1 MPNGFSKEEVVAFE
15 NLLEGF
21 QDGLVIS
28 KAANI
33 YNTDAT
39 MMARTDN
46 VIWRPMPYVSTTIDG
61 TAGNSISA
69 TGFKD
74 YTQLSV
80 PAQINTTRT
89 ASFQLTAMDLRDAV
103 QEGRLYDA
111 AKQKLASD
119 VNVALLAAASQGS
132 LFVKRTSAATGFDDV
147 AQCDQIFNEQGVPAW
162 DRYLALSTK
171 DYNGMASNIASGGVN
186 QARSFGGTK
195 SNNAYERAFVG
206 IVCGFETLKLDYAT
220 RKTAAAGG
228 AGLVINTLANGGN
241 IANGLN
247 GLPPTSTTTSANG
260 LVKINVDN
268 RVQQVTI
275 TGVQAA
281 GVVAG
286 DYFTI
291 ANLEACHQITK
302 TGTGS
307 LKTFRVV
314 SVDGAN
320 TATISPPIIS
330 AQGGSQAELMYQN
343 CINNTP
349 ANNAAI
355 VFLNTVT
362 NFVNPFWQKD
372 CLEILPGRLVVP
384 SAAGVA
390 TMQAATDNGLQL
402 TATKFFDINT
412 NTEKF
417 RVDCLF
423 GVVNKNPQMS
433 GVMMFSQ

>member
-28 KAANI
+28 KASNV
-33 YNTDAT
+33 YQTDQT
-39 MMARTDN
+39 TMARTDN
-46 VIWRPMPYVSTTIDG
+46 VIWRPQPYVATTVDG
-61 TAGNSISA
+61 TAGTSIAA

-74 YTQLSV
+74 YTQLAV

-89 ASFQLTAMDLRDAV
+89 ASFQLTAMELRDAL

-119 VNVALLAAASQGS
+119 VNVALLGAANQGS
-132 LFVKRTSAATGFDDV
+132 LFVKRAAAATGFDDV
-147 AQCDQIFNEQGVPAW
+147 AQCDQVFNEQGIPAY
-162 DRYLALSTK
+162 DRYIALSTR
-171 DYNGMASNIASGGVN
+171 DYNGMANNLQGLS
-186 QARSFGGTK
+186 RSFGNPK
-195 SNNAYERAFVG
+195 SDNAFERAQIGMVS
-206 IVCGFETLKLDYAT
+206 GFTALKLDYAT
-220 RKTAAAGG
+220 RKAAALGGG
-228 AGLVINTLANGGN
+228 ALVINTLAAGGN
-241 IANGLN
+241 IFVPAA
-247 GLPPTSTTTSANG
+247 TTTSSNG

-275 TGVQAA
+275 AGVQAA

-307 LKTFRVV
+307 LKTFCVV
-314 SVDGAN
+314 SIDGAN

-330 AQGGSQAELMYQN
+330 AQGATQSELMYQN
-343 CINNTP
+343 VINNTP
-349 ANNAAI
+349 AAGAAI
-355 VFLNTVT
+355 VFLNTAA
-362 NFVNPFWQKD
+362 NFLNPFWQKD

-390 TMQAATDNGLQL
+390 TMQATTDNGLQI
-402 TATKFFDINT
+402 TATKWFDINT

-417 RVDCLF
+417 RTDCLF

-433 GVMMFSQ
+433 GVMMFSQP

>member
-21 QDGLVIS
+21 QDGLVLS
-28 KAANI
+28 RAANK
-33 YNTDAT
+33 YTTDQT
-39 MMARTDN
+39 QMARTDN
-46 VIWRPMPYVSTTIDG
+46 VIWRPMPYVSTSVDG
-61 TAGNSISA
+61 TAGTSIAA

-74 YTQLSV
+74 YTQLAV
-80 PAQINTTRT
+80 PAQINTTKT
-89 ASFQLTAMDLRDAV
+89 VSFQLTAMDLRDAL

-119 VNVALLAAASQGS
+119 VNVALLAAANQGT
-132 LFVKRTSAATGFDDV
+132 LFVKRLVASTGFDDV
-147 AQCDQIFNEQGVPAW
+147 AQCDQIFNEQGIPAY
-162 DRYLALSTK
+162 DRYLAYSTR
-171 DYNGMASNIASGGVN
+171 DYNGAASNLQGLS
-186 QARSFGGTK
+186 RSFGNPK
-195 SNNAYERAFVG
+195 SDNAYERAQVG
-206 IVCGFETLKLDYAT
+206 MVSGFTTMKLDYAT

-228 AGLVINTLANGGN
+228 GALVINTLDAGGN
-241 IANGLN
+241 IYVPAA
-247 GLPPTSTTTSANG
+247 TTTSSNG

-268 RVQQVTI
+268 RYQQVTI
-275 TGVQAA
+275 AGVQAA

-307 LKTFRVV
+307 LKTFRIV
-314 SVDGAN
+314 SIDGAN

-330 AQGGSQAELMYQN
+330 AQAAGATQSELMYKN

-349 ANNAAI
+349 AAGAAI

-362 NFVNPFWQKD
+362 NFTNPFWQKD
-372 CLEILPGRLVVP
+372 ALEILPGRLVVP

-402 TATKFFDINT
+402 TASKWFDINT

-423 GVVNKNPQMS
+423 GVVNKQPQMS
-433 GVMMFSQ
+433 GVMMFSQT

>member
-28 KAANI
+28 KASNI
-33 YNTDAT
+33 YNTDQT
-39 MMARTDN
+39 TMARTDN

-61 TAGNSISA
+61 TAGTSIAA

-74 YTQLSV
+74 YTQLAV

-89 ASFQLTAMDLRDAV
+89 ASFQLTAMDLRDAL

-119 VNVALLAAASQGS
+119 VNVALLGAATQGS
-132 LFVKRTSAATGFDDV
+132 LFVKRAAAATGFDDV
-147 AQCDQIFNEQGVPAW
+147 AQCDQIFNEQGIPAY
-162 DRYLALSTK
+162 DRYIALSTR
-171 DYNGMASNIASGGVN
+171 DYNAMANNLQGLS
-186 QARSFGGTK
+186 RSFGNPK
-195 SNNAYERAFVG
+195 SDNAYERAQIGMVS
-206 IVCGFETLKLDYAT
+206 GFTALKLDYAT

-228 AGLVINTLANGGN
+228 AGLVINTLDAGGN
-241 IANGLN
+241 IFVPAA
-247 GLPPTSTTTSANG
+247 TTTSSNG

-330 AQGGSQAELMYQN
+330 AQAAGATQAELMYKN

-355 VFLNTVT
+355 VFLNTAA
-362 NFVNPFWQKD
+362 NFLNPFWQKD

-402 TATKFFDINT
+402 TATKWFDINT

-433 GVMMFSQ
+433 GVMMFSQP

>member
-1 MPNGFSKEEVVAFE
+1 MANAFSKEEVVAFE

-28 KAANI
+28 KAATV
-33 YNTDAT
+33 YNTDQT
-39 MMARTDN
+39 TMARTDN
-46 VIWRPMPYVSTTIDG
+46 VIWRPMPYVSTSIDG
-61 TAGNSISA
+61 TAGTSISA

-74 YTQLSV
+74 YTQLAV
-80 PAQINTTRT
+80 PAQINTTKT
-89 ASFQLTAMDLRDAV
+89 VSFQLTAMDLRDAL

-119 VNVALLAAASQGS
+119 VNVALLGAAGQGS
-132 LFVKRTSAATGFDDV
+132 LFVRRTTSPTGFDDV
-147 AQCDQIFNEQGVPAW
+147 AQCDQIFNEQGIPAW
-162 DRYLALSTK
+162 DRYLALSTSA
-171 DYNGMASNIASGGVN
+171 YNGMASNLQGLS
-186 QARSFGGTK
+186 RSFGNTK
-195 SNNAYERAFVG
+195 SDTAYERAQIGMVS
-206 IVCGFETLKLDYAT
+206 GFTTLKLDYAT

-228 AGLVINTLANGGN
+228 GALVINTLAGGTN
-241 IANGLN
+241 IFA
-247 GLPPTSTTTSANG
+247 PAATTTSTNG

-275 TGVQAA
+275 AGVQAA

-314 SVDGAN
+314 SIDGAN

-330 AQGGSQAELMYQN
+330 AQGGTQSELMYQN

-349 ANNAAI
+349 AANAAI
-355 VFLNTVT
+355 VFLNTGT

-390 TMQAATDNGLQL
+390 TMQAVTDNGLQL
-402 TATKFFDINT
+402 TASKFFDINT

-433 GVMMFSQ
+433 GVIMFNQ

>member
-33 YNTDAT
+33 YNTDQT
-39 MMARTDN
+39 TMARTDN

-61 TAGNSISA
+61 TAGTSIAA

-74 YTQLSV
+74 YTQLAV

-89 ASFQLTAMDLRDAV
+89 ASFQLTAMDLRDAL

-119 VNVALLAAASQGS
+119 VNVALLGAANQGS
-132 LFVKRTSAATGFDDV
+132 LFVKRAAAATGFDDV
-147 AQCDQIFNEQGVPAW
+147 AQCDQIFNEQGIPAY
-162 DRYLALSTK
+162 DRYVALSTR
-171 DYNGMASNIASGGVN
+171 DYNAMANNLQGLS
-186 QARSFGGTK
+186 RSFGNPK
-195 SNNAYERAFVG
+195 SDNAYERAQIGMVS
-206 IVCGFETLKLDYAT
+206 GFTALKLDYAT

-228 AGLVINTLANGGN
+228 AGLVINTLAGGGN
-241 IANGLN
+241 VFVPAA
-247 GLPPTSTTTSANG
+247 TTTSSNG

-275 TGVQAA
+275 AGVQAA

-320 TATISPPIIS
+320 LATISPPIIS
-330 AQGGSQAELMYQN
+330 AQGATQSELMYQN

-349 ANNAAI
+349 AANAAI
-355 VFLNTVT
+355 VFLNTAA
-362 NFVNPFWQKD
+362 NFLNPFWQKD

-402 TATKFFDINT
+402 TATKWFDINT

-433 GVMMFSQ
+433 GVMMFSQP